1 MGWGFILVTPGS
13 VARKPTVISVKYCNQ
28 GKTKF
33 IVRLPA
39 KLGAACG
46 QHITDP

>member
-13 VARKPTVISVKYCNQ
+13 VTTKPTVISVKHSNQ
-28 GKTKF
+28 GKSKF
-33 IVRLPA
+33 IVRLLA
-39 KLGAACG
+39 KLGSACG